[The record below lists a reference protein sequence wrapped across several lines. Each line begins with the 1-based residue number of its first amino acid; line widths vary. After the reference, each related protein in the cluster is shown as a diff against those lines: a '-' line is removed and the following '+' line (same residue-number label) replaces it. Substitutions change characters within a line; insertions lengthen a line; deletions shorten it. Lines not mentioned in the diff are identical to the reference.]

1 MTGITQ
7 FFIDKS
13 TKLENEN
20 NCYFELYENALR
32 NKQNNIPLIFFKDE
46 EIKEE
51 DKFNNSKFYLKKMQ
65 EIFEFSNEE
74 SIDIENE
81 NNLLSILYDKDDNFI
96 ITKDNFKKMVL
107 LYYRIKANLPIIL
120 MDETG

>member
-65 EIFEFSNEE
+65 
-74 SIDIENE
+74 
-81 NNLLSILYDKDDNFI
+81 
-96 ITKDNFKKMVL
+96 
-107 LYYRIKANLPIIL
+107 
-120 MDETG
+120 

>member
-1 MTGITQ
+1 
-7 FFIDKS
+7 
-13 TKLENEN
+13 
-20 NCYFELYENALR
+20 
-32 NKQNNIPLIFFKDE
+32 
-46 EIKEE
+46 
-51 DKFNNSKFYLKKMQ
+51 MQ